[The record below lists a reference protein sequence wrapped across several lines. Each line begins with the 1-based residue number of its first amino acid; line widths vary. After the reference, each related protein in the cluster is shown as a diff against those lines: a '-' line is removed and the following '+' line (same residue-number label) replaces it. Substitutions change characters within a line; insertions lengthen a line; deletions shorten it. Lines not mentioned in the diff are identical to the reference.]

1 MINLH
6 KIFSESFPTAL
17 QPLAEK
23 LYERLEEGHICID
36 LKKEDYL
43 LENIP
48 EHKQLLRLK
57 NPSEIEY
64 AEPFVLF
71 DNKIYFHRYFQYE
84 NTILSKIEGLN
95 YSAKFQR
102 NARKESLLN
111 KSEIFNKLFENNGS
125 ALNLQAVA
133 AISTYLNNFSIITGG
148 PGTGKTT
155 TVAKLLSLLYLE
167 NADMK
172 VAVAA
177 PTGKASA
184 RLNEVFKSF
193 KSEVISENIITK
205 INKLEAKTIHRLLGG
220 YQQFRHNADN
230 PLDID
235 LLIVDECS
243 MIDAALMAKMMSA
256 LAEGVRLILLGDK
269 NQLSSVEAGSIFT
282 DLCVAGLHNGNE
294 YSSDFATFLRQLD
307 LPYSSSIKTSSTG
320 NPISDAI
327 TELNFSHRFKE
338 SEGIGNFSRLAISGN
353 EEEFDYGA
361 YTEKNQN
368 NQFVKISDTIG
379 LKIEEHSDFKMLLND
394 IKAYIKEDD
403 LLLSFAKLNSFKIL
417 CATRDGKFGTHNI
430 NRLIEA
436 NLGLKIE
443 KKDFYHKQPILITKN
458 NPDLDINNGDI
469 GIIINKNHHSKSI
482 EGLKSEEKLSA
493 FFEIKG
499 KIVEIPLMYITDFET
514 AFAMTI
520 HKSQGSEYD
529 KVFVFFPNNPEH
541 PLLTREL
548 MYTAVTRAKSAC
560 YVYASE
566 NVIRNCIRKQIKRVS
581 GITDRLISRG

>member
-6 KIFSESFPTAL
+6 KIFSESFPPAL

-23 LYERLEEGHICID
+23 LSESLEDGHICID

-57 NPSEIEY
+57 SPFKNEQ

-84 NTILSKIEGLN
+84 NTILSKIEALN
-95 YSAKFQR
+95 NSAKSLER
-102 NARKESLLN
+102 ERKESLLN
-111 KSEIFNKLFENNGS
+111 KSEIFNELFANNGN
-125 ALNLQAVA
+125 AVNLQAVA
-133 AISTYLNNFSIITGG
+133 AISAYLNNFSIITGG

-193 KSEVISENIITK
+193 KSEVINDDIIVK
-205 INKLEAKTIHRLLGG
+205 INNLEAKTIHRLLGG
-220 YQQFRHNADN
+220 YQQFRHHADN

-256 LAEGVRLILLGDK
+256 LKEDARLILLGDK

-282 DLCVAGLHNGNE
+282 DLCVAGLQNGNE
-294 YSSDFATFLRQLD
+294 YTEDFAAFLSQLD
-307 LPYSSSIKTSSTG
+307 LPFSSDIKINSTG
-320 NPISDAI
+320 NTMSDAI

-338 SEGIGNFSRLAISGN
+338 SEGIGKFSRLAISGN
-353 EEEFDYGA
+353 EAEFDYKA
-361 YTEKNQN
+361 YAEKNQN

-379 LKIEEHSDFKMLLND
+379 LKIEEHPDFKMLLND
-394 IKAYIKEDD
+394 IKAYTKEDD

-417 CATRDGKFGTHNI
+417 CATRDGRFGTHNI

-436 NLGLKIE
+436 NLGLKKE

-529 KVFVFFPNNPEH
+529 KVFVFFPNNPDH

-548 MYTAVTRAKSAC
+548 IYTAVTRAKSAC